1 MLSAAQASQ
10 LSQVKTHL
18 EQNKLRQEQIR
29 KSLYFKC
36 TMGVALFAATIG
48 CGYACFKSN
57 TQTSSQPTV
66 RTAPVQQHDYSGTV
80 KLLGLGGSVVGL
92 AKSCGSLWQ
101 DFSSFWSIKE
111 DIKVGLQ
118 QQEEMLIEQ
127 KVTQVILQQIQEQ
140 LVTLHT
146 TSESSAEERY
156 KKLTKWIKVCLAKQ
170 EKLARAADVQ
180 SCSEQIA
187 ALKKEIEQLVALLHA
202 YIGVNQPGT
211 LVETKQ

>member
-1 MLSAAQASQ
+1 MIYAAQASQ
-10 LSQVKTHL
+10 LSQVTTHL

-36 TMGVALFAATIG
+36 TMGVALFAAAIG

-57 TQTSSQPTV
+57 PQTSSQPTV
-66 RTAPVQQHDYSGTV
+66 RTVPAQHHDYSGTV

-127 KVTQVILQQIQEQ
+127 KITQVILQQIQEQ
-140 LVTLHT
+140 LITLHNT
-146 TSESSAEERY
+146 TESSAEERY
-156 KKLTKWIKVCLAKQ
+156 KKLTKWIKLCIAKQ
-170 EKLARAADVQ
+170 EKLAHSADVQ
-180 SCSEQIA
+180 NCSEQIA
-187 ALKKEIEQLVALLHA
+187 LLEKQIEQLVALLHT
-202 YIGVNQPGT
+202 YIEVSQPGT
-211 LVETKQ
+211 LAATKQ